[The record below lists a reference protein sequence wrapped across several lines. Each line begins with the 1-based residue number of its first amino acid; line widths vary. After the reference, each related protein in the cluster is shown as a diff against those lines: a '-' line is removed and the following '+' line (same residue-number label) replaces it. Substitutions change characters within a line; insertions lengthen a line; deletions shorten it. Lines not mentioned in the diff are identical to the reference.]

1 MTGNLNYSKFL
12 LALMLS
18 LTTIISVKGQKI
30 AAQSNKYSRSSITP
44 IYIRHSDSRL
54 SIFDH
59 IDSAKVSD
67 KYDQNFIGENSM
79 EVNFKMI
86 SENRIKYYE
95 LMDQSKNSKNLSKE
109 DLTSLNSKI
118 SEISKQ
124 MSFEDSL
131 RSFQIVAKL
140 RLTKI
145 PNRLLAN
152 LLIDNKLGYM
162 TLAKLEDRAL
172 YDATDS
178 DVMQAKSSERNMS
191 SIKDRAAEMLN
202 NVYFWVYD
210 TNEYKISSDEKN
222 SSLKTHYLRG
232 SVYLIKLD
240 MDLLNKNGQF
250 DNLIFQEFNTTKLKA
265 FREFNFPVKVIMR
278 KEFSSSASNYTIDYS
293 GSVSNAL
300 TNLSKEKSTPAEVKY
315 IFKEDNQIQKELVD
329 GTIYSA
335 NDVFTTDYEPFRVKA
350 SVFASNPISV
360 KIGMKEDL
368 EIDHLF
374 KVSEYRLDKMG
385 NPFEKNVGWIR
396 VKKVANN
403 KKKADGKMEPSTF
416 YKVFSKGVDKGMKVQ
431 YYKETGLVWGL
442 SYNALPDNIFSG
454 PMLNIDY
461 ITNISP
467 GLRVG
472 LNVGGFTELKS
483 PTWNISELTGVYGSG
498 LSFKGRN
505 LIVEATSQKIIQLNL
520 IEITPY
526 VGAYYSTTR
535 MTSITIGNE
544 ELSALKY
551 PDIVKLAYNEIGGL
565 AGLKFGINFGKY
577 TQLNFGYKLGFTF
590 SSELKNDNEKEGTK
604 IIGSLYG
611 IPSNLSVGLRLIGF

>member
-577 TQLNFGYKLGFTF
+577 KQLNFGYKLGFSF

>member
-44 IYIRHSDSRL
+44 IYIRHNDSRL
-54 SIFDH
+54 NIFDYV
-59 IDSAKVSD
+59 DSAKVSD

-95 LMDQSKNSKNLSKE
+95 LMDQSRNSKNLSKE

-162 TLAKLEDRAL
+162 TLAKLEERAL

-210 TNEYKISSDEKN
+210 SNEYKISSDEKN
-222 SSLKTHYLRG
+222 SNLKTPYLRG

-350 SVFASNPISV
+350 SVFASNPIRV

-535 MTSITIGNE
+535 MTNITIGNE

-611 IPSNLSVGLRLIGF
+611 IPSNLSVGFRLTGF

>member
-1 MTGNLNYSKFL
+1 MTSKLNYTYFL
-12 LALMLS
+12 LALMIS
-18 LTTIISVKGQKI
+18 LITIISVKGQKI
-30 AAQSNKYSRSSITP
+30 AAQPNKYSRSSITP

-59 IDSAKVSD
+59 VDSAKVSD

-95 LMDQSKNSKNLSKE
+95 LMDQSRNSKNLSKE

-162 TLAKLEDRAL
+162 TLAKLEERAL

-210 TNEYKISSDEKN
+210 SNEYKISSDEKD
-222 SSLKTHYLRG
+222 SRLKTHYLRG

-350 SVFASNPISV
+350 SVFASNPIRV

-611 IPSNLSVGLRLIGF
+611 IPSNLSVGFRLIGF

>member
-1 MTGNLNYSKFL
+1 MTSKLNYTYFL
-12 LALMLS
+12 LALMIS
-18 LTTIISVKGQKI
+18 LITIISVKGQKI
-30 AAQSNKYSRSSITP
+30 AAQPNKYSRSSITP

-59 IDSAKVSD
+59 VDSAKVSD

-95 LMDQSKNSKNLSKE
+95 LMDQSRNSKNLSKE

-162 TLAKLEDRAL
+162 TLAKLEERAL

-210 TNEYKISSDEKN
+210 SNEYKISSDEKD
-222 SSLKTHYLRG
+222 SRLKTHYLRG

-250 DNLIFQEFNTTKLKA
+250 DNLIFQEFNTTKLKV

-350 SVFASNPISV
+350 SVFASNPIRV

-611 IPSNLSVGLRLIGF
+611 IPSNLSVGFRLIGF

>member
-1 MTGNLNYSKFL
+1 MTSKLNYTYFL
-12 LALMLS
+12 LALMIS
-18 LTTIISVKGQKI
+18 LITIISVKGQKI
-30 AAQSNKYSRSSITP
+30 AAQPNKYSRSSITP

-59 IDSAKVSD
+59 VDSAKVSD

-95 LMDQSKNSKNLSKE
+95 LMDQSRNSKNLSKE

-162 TLAKLEDRAL
+162 TLAKLEERAL

-210 TNEYKISSDEKN
+210 SNEYKISSDEKD
-222 SSLKTHYLRG
+222 SRLKTHYLRG

-350 SVFASNPISV
+350 SVFASNPIRV

-396 VKKVANN
+396 VKKEANN

-611 IPSNLSVGLRLIGF
+611 IPSNLSVGFRLIGF